1 MHVVL
6 LRITCYLYF
15 ILVES
20 LDSLDLIDAGEDVY
34 EETGGG
40 DQGAG
45 LD

>member
-1 MHVVL
+1 MVL
-6 LRITCYLYF
+6 LCSTCYFHF
-15 ILVES
+15 IRVES